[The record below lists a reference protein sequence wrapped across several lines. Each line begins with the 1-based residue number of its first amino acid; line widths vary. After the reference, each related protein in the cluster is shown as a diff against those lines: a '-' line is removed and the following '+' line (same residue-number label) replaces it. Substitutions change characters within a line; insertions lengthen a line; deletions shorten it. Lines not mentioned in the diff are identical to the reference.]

1 MLLDNN
7 SKEKSVYQWI
17 KENTEEGKL
26 DIVTGYFTIGALS
39 FLSKEINKKINRFRL
54 ILGNIANVEQKEIR
68 AINLLNENVTA
79 DSAFELV
86 KLSREAVEFLKQDKL
101 LAKTLEPNFC
111 HAKCYL
117 FSPKDGNHRNK
128 YYISGS
134 SNLTESGVGLKRTNN
149 VELNLAATGNSYEY
163 RDQIKWFNELWNS
176 EKAYTKKKLSDGKRT
191 DFKKYLIEQIQKI
204 FKEYSPKDVY
214 YKILFELY
222 GSELIDQDSP
232 EYQRSV
238 GRLENTTIYNALFDF
253 QQKGAISL
261 IRMLNKYN
269 GAILA
274 DAVGL
279 GKTWTA
285 LAVMKFYQLQGR
297 EVILI
302 CPKRIEYNW
311 KRYHLRQESRFERDE
326 FDFQIRFHTDLS
338 ERRMNSYD
346 DRRDKFFRNDKPKL
360 FVIDE
365 SHNLRNHKTNRYQ
378 FLVREILSKNED
390 VKVLLLSA
398 TPINNTLT
406 DVGNQFKLLVKG
418 QNNGFEE
425 SIGISSIDGLFKR
438 AESVF
443 TSWKSE
449 KNPKIDDLMERL
461 NNQFFE
467 LTDQLVVARTR
478 KMIEGQESSLIFPKK
493 NPPKNLYITPER
505 IGDFVSFEDLFNSF
519 PKKLVVYQL
528 SIYAKPYDSDTQFGG
543 FDDERWR
550 DWFLVKMMYILMVK
564 RLESS
569 WYAFYKTISK
579 IRLRHTDL
587 FHQSN
592 LLLNGESLDRRDIGD
607 NYDEEIFEDDEFL
620 SQDFEEILSKGFN
633 KHKLLDIEKAGNL
646 EVFHRALSEDIQLLD
661 RLYENLK
668 WFNTLIESEVK
679 SSNKSHSV
687 DKKLERLLQEIKSKQ
702 ESGQNNSNKKVLIF
716 TTYVDT
722 AKYLYNQFKERGII
736 NFAMVSGSESFA
748 WDSDYELKKC
758 ERILER
764 FAPYTNLFKGYEWQF
779 NYKDFNDWKNQL
791 KHRNPETYKLLE
803 APIDI
808 LISTDS
814 LSEGQNLQDADMVIN
829 YDIHW
834 NPVRVIQR
842 VGRIDRLESPNK
854 TVSVVNFWPTENIN
868 KYLNLQNR
876 IEDRMALMRLV
887 ESEIIDEFSERLSEI
902 TRSNELERKQ
912 REKML
917 KFMELSVE
925 DLDSIQ
931 AFGMEKLS
939 LELFRQDLAKELSRE
954 RSFYEE
960 IPKGIYSG
968 FIGDSSICKESG
980 IVVLLGYR
988 GRDWNHTRK
997 LEHDLIFLN
1006 NEGEL
1011 VYQNRT
1017 EILNVL
1023 KHHDQFQRNVSE
1035 KIDNMDTHEIKRLS
1049 QLLKSY
1055 LNQKMKGEAKA
1066 IFDAMRNGS
1075 KKSFESIVN
1084 SEKAKKKYDSRYVE
1098 LITWMVISL

>member
-1 MLLDNN
+1 MILDNH
-7 SKEKSVYQWI
+7 SAEKSVYQWI
-17 KENTEEGKL
+17 KEYTEEGKL
-26 DIVTGYFTIGALS
+26 DIVTGYFTIGALC
-39 FLSKEINKKINRFRL
+39 FLSNEVNKKINRFRL
-54 ILGNIANVEQKEIR
+54 ILGDIANIEQKENR
-68 AINLLNENVTA
+68 TINLLNENVTV

-117 FSPKDGNHRNK
+117 FSPKDGDHRNK
-128 YYISGS
+128 YYIFGS
-134 SNLTESGVGLKRTNN
+134 SNLTEAGIGLKRTNN
-149 VELNLAATGNSYEY
+149 VELNLVATGNSYEY
-163 RDQIKWFNELWNS
+163 KHQIKWFTELWNS
-176 EKAYTKKKLSDGKRT
+176 EKAHSKKKLSDGKRV
-191 DFKKYLIEQIQKI
+191 DFKKYLIEQIQKV

-222 GSELIDQDSP
+222 GSELTDQDSP

-238 GRLENTTIYNALFDF
+238 GRLENTKIYNALFDF

-297 EVILI
+297 EVLLI

-311 KRYHLRQESRFERDE
+311 KRYQSRQESRFEKDE
-326 FDFQIRFHTDLS
+326 FDFQIRFHTDLN
-338 ERRMNSYD
+338 ERRMNSYG
-346 DRRDKFFRNDKPKL
+346 DRRDKLFRNDKPKL

-365 SHNLRNHKTNRYQ
+365 SHNLRNHKTNRYK
-378 FLVREILSKNED
+378 FLVQEILSKNED

-406 DVGNQFKLLVKG
+406 DVGNQFKLLVRGKNDG
-418 QNNGFEE
+418 YEQT
-425 SIGISSIDGLFKR
+425 IGVSNIDGLFKR

-443 TSWKSE
+443 TTWKNE
-449 KNPKIDDLMERL
+449 KNPKIDDLMGRL
-461 NNQFFE
+461 NPQFFE

-478 KMIEGQESSLIFPKK
+478 KMIESQESSLIFPQK

-505 IGDFVSFEDLFNSF
+505 IGDFESFEDLFNSF
-519 PKKLVVYQL
+519 PTELVAYQL
-528 SIYAKPYDSDTQFGG
+528 SIYAKPYDNNTQFGG

-579 IRLRHTDL
+579 VRLRHNDLLRQTD
-587 FHQSN
+587 
-592 LLLNGESLDRRDIGD
+592 LLLNGESLDRAEERD
-607 NYDEEIFEDDEFL
+607 NYNQEIFEDDELLSQDLEEIL
-620 SQDFEEILSKGFN
+620 SQDFSK
-633 KHKLLDIEKAGNL
+633 HELLDIKKAGNL
-646 EVFHRALSEDIQLLD
+646 EAFHDVLSKDIKLLD

-668 WFNTLIESEVK
+668 KFSSVIESEVK
-679 SSNKSHSV
+679 NSNNNFSV

-702 ESGQNNSNKKVLIF
+702 ESGKNNSNKKVVIF
-716 TTYVDT
+716 TSYVDT
-722 AKYLYNQFKERGII
+722 AKYLFNQFEARGIK
-736 NFAMVSGSESFA
+736 NFAMVSGSESFI
-748 WDSDYELKKC
+748 WNSDHESKKY

-764 FAPYTNLFKGYEWQF
+764 FAPYTNLFKGYEWEF
-779 NYKDFNDWKNQL
+779 NHKDFNDWKNQL
-791 KHRNPETYKLLE
+791 RQEDPETYKLLE

-902 TRSNELERKQ
+902 TRSNQLERKQ

-954 RSFYEE
+954 KSFYEE
-960 IPKGIYSG
+960 IPNGIYSG
-968 FIGDSSICKESG
+968 FQGDPSICKESG

-997 LEHDLIFLN
+997 LDYDLIFLN
-1006 NEGEL
+1006 DQGIVVL
-1011 VYQNRT
+1011 QNRT

-1023 KHHDQFQRNVSE
+1023 KQHYHQQRRVSE
-1035 KIDNMDTHEIKRLS
+1035 KIDSMNSYEIKRLS
-1049 QLLKSY
+1049 ELLKSY
-1055 LNQKMKGEAKA
+1055 LNQKIKDEAKV
-1066 IFDAMRNGS
+1066 IFDTIREGN
-1075 KKSFESIVN
+1075 KKSFESILN
-1084 SEKAKKKYDSRYVE
+1084 SEKAKKKYDSRFVE